1 MSIVRPLLKSLP
13 KLPAPALWSGQFK
26 GSKTRV
32 SVMTEE
38 IAGSHGDLPELV
50 EVSHFRAERL
60 SSRSIRNILLFA
72 STDLAAQKIQ
82 IGGRSIIELYPGP
95 GQLTRSMLLAGAN
108 KIMTVD
114 NGDTYQSSLQALVD
128 SSQGRIHHLPW
139 NPISDPYDELV
150 INPKNQAI
158 PGLKTQ
164 PWDKV
169 HSELMIVGS
178 LPDTTLGE
186 KVLVDLMLA
195 SMERI
200 GIFSLGRIEMF
211 MFCNKDTVKR
221 LLATPGS
228 VSRHKVAVYTEG
240 SSTVTSI
247 MRPGREN
254 FHFPSDYELIHV
266 VPHEKPKLETNLEI
280 ADYCLRNLF
289 GSRSHP
295 LNKVIKLLGPGAEIL
310 LGRLSF
316 DTSIRVKYMTIEQLN
331 EVAVKFAQWPLRP
344 TILYDEMISEYRKR

>member
-1 MSIVRPLLKSLP
+1 MSIARPLLRSLP
-13 KLPAPALWSGQFK
+13 KLPAPALWPGQFK

-38 IAGSHGDLPELV
+38 IA
-50 EVSHFRAERL
+50 
-60 SSRSIRNILLFA
+60 
-72 STDLAAQKIQ
+72 DLAAQKIQ

-95 GQLTRSMLLAGAN
+95 GQLTRSMVLAGAN
-108 KIMTVD
+108 NVMTVE
-114 NGDTYQSSLQALVD
+114 NGDTYQSSLQTLVD
-128 SSQGRIHHLPW
+128 SSQGRIYHLPW
-139 NPISDPYDELV
+139 NPLSDPYDELV

-158 PGLKTQ
+158 PGLKAQ

-178 LPDTTLGE
+178 LPNTSLGE
-186 KVLVDLMLA
+186 KVLVDLMIA

-211 MFCNKDTVKR
+211 MFCNKDSVKR
-221 LLATPGS
+221 LLAAPGS

-240 SSTVTSI
+240 SSIATPI

-254 FHFPSDYELIHV
+254 FYFPADYELLHV
-266 VPHEKPKLETNLEI
+266 VPHEKPKIETTLEI

-295 LNKVIKLLGPGAEIL
+295 LNKAIKWLGPGAEIL

-344 TILYDEMISEYRKR
+344 TILYDDMMPEIRKR